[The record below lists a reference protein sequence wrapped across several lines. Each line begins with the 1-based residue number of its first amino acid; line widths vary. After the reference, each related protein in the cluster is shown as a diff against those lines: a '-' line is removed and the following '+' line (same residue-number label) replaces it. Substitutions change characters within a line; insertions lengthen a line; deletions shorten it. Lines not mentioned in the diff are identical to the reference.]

1 MKVISLGKGIFT
13 DIIKDLETRA
23 SQIKQL
29 GPILM
34 NKCPY
39 KRKAEGDLKHM
50 QGENDNVKTE
60 SETGVIWPQSK
71 EVKESQQP
79 EKVEEARKHPSTE
92 LPGRVWPF

>member
-1 MKVISLGKGIFT
+1 
-13 DIIKDLETRA
+13 
-23 SQIKQL
+23 
-29 GPILM
+29 
-34 NKCPY
+34 
-39 KRKAEGDLKHM
+39 M

-79 EKVEEARKHPSTE
+79 EKVEDARKHPSTE